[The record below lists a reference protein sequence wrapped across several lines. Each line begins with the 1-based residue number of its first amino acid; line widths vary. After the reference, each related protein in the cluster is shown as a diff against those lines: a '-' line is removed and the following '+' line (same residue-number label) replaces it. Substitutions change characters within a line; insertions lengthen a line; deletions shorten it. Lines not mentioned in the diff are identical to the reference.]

1 MTHRKARA
9 LEVPG
14 DAKMVRRL
22 LSYLK
27 PHKRYVLASVLL
39 AACGAPLALAGPPL
53 TKVAVDLYFAPDN
66 SRPLT
71 SFEHQIT
78 QGAALVGLGG
88 SKLQG
93 LIFVSILFFLANA
106 ATLVVVYAQ
115 SLLLQK
121 MGQFIMRDMRDEMFS
136 HLQSL
141 PIKFFDRNPV
151 GRLVSRI
158 TTDVEA
164 LNEMFTSGV
173 IVVFGD
179 VAMALY
185 IMFYMFQVNWRL
197 ALITFLILPPLI
209 LLIRWFRK
217 ATRAAFREIRVRVA
231 RINAFLQERLSS
243 MSVVQLFDAEERE
256 FEKFEGINEDHR
268 AANVKTVFYY
278 AFFYPAVQVIAAAGI
293 ALVIWYGGGQVISGV
308 TTLGTLIAFIQL
320 TRSFY
325 EPIFEISEKYN
336 AVQSAIASAERVFAL
351 LDEPSVVDKE
361 TGIVPLKKADG
372 RIEFRNVWFA
382 YTNEDWVLRDVSF
395 IVEPG
400 ERVALVG
407 NTGAGKTTIAS
418 LLLRFY
424 EIQRGQI
431 LVDGIDIRNIKIDD
445 LRANFSIALQD
456 VFLFSGNVENNIR
469 LSNSAI
475 TDECVRASVREVHA
489 DKFITKLPQGLET
502 EVNERGAGLSFGQK
516 QLICFARA
524 LAFDPRILILDE
536 ATNAVD
542 TETESL
548 IGDALERLMRGRTSL
563 VIAHRLSTIRSVD
576 KIIVL
581 HKGEVRE
588 IGTHQELLAACG
600 LYWNLHRL
608 HFGIDALENEVLETF
623 ALV

>member
-1 MTHRKARA
+1 MSWQAETN
-9 LEVPG
+9 LEVTG
-14 DAKMVRRL
+14 DVKMVRRL
-22 LSYLK
+22 LSYLQ
-27 PHKRYVLASVLL
+27 PYKRYVLASVLL
-39 AACGAPLALAGPPL
+39 TACGAPLALAGPPL
-53 TKVAVDLYFAPDN
+53 TKVAVDLYFAPG
-66 SRPLT
+66 SSQPVTGLAL
-71 SFEHQIT
+71 QIK
-78 QGAALVGLGG
+78 QGAAMAGLGG
-88 SKLQG
+88 SRLQG
-93 LIFVSILFFLANA
+93 IIFISILFFLSNA
-106 ATLVVVYAQ
+106 ATLAVIYAQ
-115 SLLLQK
+115 GVLLQK
-121 MGQFIMRDMRDEMFS
+121 LGQYIMRDMRDEMFT

-141 PIKFFDRNPV
+141 PIRYFDRNPV
-151 GRLVSRI
+151 GRLVSRL

-179 VAMALY
+179 VAMAVY
-185 IMFYMFQVNWRL
+185 IVMYMFQVNWRL
-197 ALITFLILPPLI
+197 ALVTFLILPPLI

-217 ATRAAFREIRVRVA
+217 ATRAAFREIRVRIA
-231 RINAFLQERLSS
+231 RINAFLQERLSA

-256 FEKFEGINEDHR
+256 FKKFQGINEDHR

-293 ALVIWYGGGQVISGV
+293 ALVIWYGGGQVIAGV
-308 TTLGTLIAFIQL
+308 TTIGTLIAFIQL

-351 LDEPSVVDKE
+351 LDEPAAIEKQ
-361 TGIVPLKKADG
+361 TAAVPLKHARG

-382 YTNEDWVLRDVSF
+382 YDGEDWVLRDVSF
-395 IVEPG
+395 AVEPG
-400 ERVALVG
+400 ERIALVG

-431 LVDGIDIRNIKIDD
+431 LIDGIDIREIKLED

-469 LSNSAI
+469 LNSPAI
-475 TDECVRASVREVHA
+475 SDERVAAAVREVNA
-489 DKFITKLPQGLET
+489 DKFIAKLPQGLAT
-502 EVNERGAGLSFGQK
+502 QVNERGAGLSFGQK

-536 ATNAVD
+536 ATNSVD
-542 TETESL
+542 TETETL
-548 IGDALERLMRGRTSL
+548 IGDALERLMMGRTSL
-563 VIAHRLSTIRSVD
+563 VIAHRLSTIRTVD
-576 KIIVL
+576 KIVVL

-588 IGTHQELLAACG
+588 IGTHHELLAACG

-608 HFGIDALENEVLETF
+608 HFGDEVIENEVETF
-623 ALV
+623 ALA

>member
-1 MTHRKARA
+1 MDYRVKEAAFVT
-9 LEVPG
+9 G
-14 DAKMVRRL
+14 DVRMVRRL

-27 PHKRYVLASVLL
+27 PYKRYVIAAVLL
-39 AACGAPLALAGPPL
+39 TACGAPLALAGPPL

-66 SRPLT
+66 ARPVSGLAL
-71 SFEHQIT
+71 QIK
-78 QGAALVGLGG
+78 QGAALVGLGR
-88 SKLQG
+88 SSLQG
-93 LIFVSILFFLANA
+93 IVFISILFFLSNVA
-106 ATLVVVYAQ
+106 ALAVIYAQ
-115 SLLLQK
+115 GVLLQK
-121 MGQFIMRDMRDEMFS
+121 LGQYIMRDMRDEMFT
-136 HLQSL
+136 HLQRL
-141 PIKFFDRNPV
+141 PIRYFDRNPV
-151 GRLVSRI
+151 GRLVSRL

-179 VAMALY
+179 VAIAVY
-185 IMFYMFQVNWRL
+185 IIVYMFQVNWRL
-197 ALITFLILPPLI
+197 AWVTFLILPPLI

-217 ATRAAFREIRVRVA
+217 ATRTAFREIRVHVA
-231 RINAFLQERLSS
+231 RINAFLQERLSA

-256 FEKFEGINEDHR
+256 FEKFQSINEDHR

-293 ALVIWYGGGQVISGV
+293 ALVIWYGGGQVIAGV
-308 TTLGTLIAFIQL
+308 TTIGTLIAFIQL

-351 LDEPSVVDKE
+351 LDEPAAIAKQ
-361 TGIVPLKKADG
+361 TAAVPLKSARG

-382 YTNEDWVLRDVSF
+382 YDDEDWVLRDVSF
-395 IVEPG
+395 VVEPG
-400 ERVALVG
+400 ERIALVG

-424 EIQRGQI
+424 EIQRGRI
-431 LVDGIDIRNIKIDD
+431 LIDGIDIQDIRIED

-456 VFLFSGNVENNIR
+456 VFLFSSSVENNIR
-469 LSNSAI
+469 LSNREISDERVSA
-475 TDECVRASVREVHA
+475 AVREVNA
-489 DKFITKLPQGLET
+489 DRFIARLPEGLAAP
-502 EVNERGAGLSFGQK
+502 VNERGAGLSFGQK

-536 ATNAVD
+536 ATNSVD
-542 TETESL
+542 TETEAL

-563 VIAHRLSTIRSVD
+563 IIAHRLSTIRSVD
-576 KIIVL
+576 KIVVL

-588 IGTHQELLAACG
+588 TGTHPELLAARG
-600 LYWNLHRL
+600 LYWGLHRL
-608 HFGIDALENEVLETF
+608 HFGDETVESEAEVF
-623 ALV
+623 ALA

>member
-1 MTHRKARA
+1 MNYWQKEAN
-9 LEVPG
+9 LEVTG
-14 DAKMVRRL
+14 DVKMVRRL

-27 PHKRYVLASVLL
+27 SYKRYVLASVLL
-39 AACGAPLALAGPPL
+39 TACGAPLALAGPPL
-53 TKVAVDLYFAPDN
+53 TKVAVDLYFAPDS
-66 SRPLT
+66 SRPVTGFAL
-71 SFEHQIT
+71 QIKD
-78 QGAALVGLGG
+78 GAALAGFGG
-88 SKLQG
+88 SSLQG
-93 LIFVSILFFLANA
+93 IIFISILFFLANA
-106 ATLVVVYAQ
+106 ATLAVIYAQ
-115 SLLLQK
+115 GVLLQK
-121 MGQFIMRDMRDEMFS
+121 LGQYIMRDMRDEMFT

-141 PIKFFDRNPV
+141 PLSYFDRNPV
-151 GRLVSRI
+151 GRLVSRL

-179 VAMALY
+179 VAMAVY
-185 IMFYMFQVNWRL
+185 IVIYMFQVNTRL
-197 ALITFLILPPLI
+197 SLVTFLILPPLI
-209 LLIRWFRK
+209 LLIRWFRN
-217 ATRAAFREIRVRVA
+217 ATRAAFREIRVRIA
-231 RINAFLQERLSS
+231 RINAFLQERLSA

-256 FEKFEGINEDHR
+256 FEKFQSINEDHR

-293 ALVIWYGGGQVISGV
+293 ALVIWYGGGQVIAGV
-308 TTLGTLIAFIQL
+308 TTIGTLIAFIQL

-351 LDEPSVVDKE
+351 LDEPAAIENQSGD
-361 TGIVPLKKADG
+361 VPLKYARG
-372 RIEFRNVWFA
+372 LIEFRNVWFA
-382 YTNEDWVLRDVSF
+382 YDEEDWVLRDVSF
-395 IVEPG
+395 VVEPG
-400 ERVALVG
+400 ERIALVG

-431 LVDGIDIRNIKIDD
+431 LIDGIDIREIRLED

-456 VFLFSGNVENNIR
+456 VFLFSGNIENNIR
-469 LSNSAI
+469 LSSAI
-475 TDECVRASVREVHA
+475 SDERVAAAVRKVNA
-489 DKFITKLPQGLET
+489 DKFIAKLSEGLAT
-502 EVNERGAGLSFGQK
+502 QVNERGAGLSFGQK

-542 TETESL
+542 TETETL
-548 IGDALERLMRGRTSL
+548 IGDALEGLMMGRTSL

-576 KIIVL
+576 RIVVL

-588 IGTHQELLAACG
+588 IGTHHELLAAHG
-600 LYWNLHRL
+600 LYWNLYRL
-608 HFGIDALENEVLETF
+608 HFGDELIENEVETF
-623 ALV
+623 ALA